1 MGHRVFRTLRARQL
15 ALTLLSAGLTLAAA
29 WLILSGLFREHA
41 QQQYVER
48 LGAELDQ
55 VIARID
61 ADAAGQPVLD
71 ATQLSD
77 PRWSRPH
84 SGLYWQVDGAGPQGT
99 PGLLRS
105 RSLWDE
111 QLQAPRDEPGRGE
124 LHVHALAGPGGEP
137 LLLIERTLRV
147 AGAQQ
152 PWRVMVAAD
161 RSPLDRAAQ
170 RFDTV
175 LALSLLA
182 LLGLLGGGALLQVT
196 IGLAP
201 LRQLGRALAALR
213 AGRTQRLGGSYPAE
227 LQPLVDDLNGVLDRN
242 AEVVQRARAQAG
254 NLAHALKTPLTVL
267 AQGAAAGG
275 AELPA
280 LVREQVAAAR
290 RHVDWHLARAR
301 AAAARDVVGMR
312 TPVRAAAEG
321 LLRVLRKLHAQ
332 RELAL
337 ELELDPALAFAGEG
351 EDLQEMLGNLLDNA
365 CKAARSRVR
374 IGGSQVLDRLQL
386 TVDDDGPG
394 IAPERIADAL
404 RRGGRLD
411 EATPGSGLGLA
422 IVQELATLYGGALE
436 LGPGA
441 LGGLRATLV
450 LPAAPGS
457 GPRSPLQPDAPAT
470 VARSAR

>member
-227 LQPLVDDLNGVLDRN
+227 LQPLVDDLNGLLADNDRL
-242 AEVVQRARAQAG
+242 VRQAREQTG
-254 NLAHALKTPLTVL
+254 NLAHALKTPLAVL
-267 AQGAAAGG
+267 GNLAAAGTG
-275 AELPA
+275 EEAARMRTLLAQVQRQIELQLARSRATATTRAAGRQAEQ
-280 LVREQVAAAR
+280 RSDAAA
-290 RHVDWHLARAR
+290 VLDA
-301 AAAARDVVGMR
+301 
-312 TPVRAAAEG
+312 
-321 LLRVLRKLHAQ
+321 LLRTLQRLHAERALQ
-332 RELAL
+332 AERVGTATATLVAIDADVLHEL
-337 ELELDPALAFAGEG
+337 
-351 EDLQEMLGNLLDNA
+351 LGNLLDNA
-365 CKAARSRVR
+365 FRWARRRV
-374 IGGSQVLDRLQL
+374 QVSLGDEAGAGLLQL
-386 TVDDDGPG
+386 CIDDDGPG
-394 IAPERIADAL
+394 IAPQRRAEAL
-404 RRGGRLD
+404 QRGRRLD
-411 EATPGSGLGLA
+411 ETQPGSGLGLA
-422 IVQELATLYGGALE
+422 IADELVRLCGGTLALE
-436 LGPGA
+436 SSP
-441 LGGLRATLV
+441 LGGLRVRLA
-450 LPAAPGS
+450 LPLAA
-457 GPRSPLQPDAPAT
+457 
-470 VARSAR
+470 